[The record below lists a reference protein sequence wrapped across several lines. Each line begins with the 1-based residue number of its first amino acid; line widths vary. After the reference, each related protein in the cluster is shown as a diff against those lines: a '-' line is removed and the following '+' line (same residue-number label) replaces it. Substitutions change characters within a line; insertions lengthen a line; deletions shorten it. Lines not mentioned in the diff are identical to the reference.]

1 MNGNLFD
8 RVNNEKLDMLHEAL
22 SKVISDMRLEGNET
36 CFHDEAYWACLSIR
50 NMVFASLRRQERNK
64 GNKIVG

>member
-22 SKVISDMRLEGNET
+22 SKVISDMRLEGNKT
-36 CFHDEAYWACLSIR
+36 CFRDEAYWACLSIR
-50 NMVFASLRRQERNK
+50 NMVFASLRRQEINK